1 MTTYSDLVT
10 ALNVI
15 KTVCEGYSAGCEDC
29 PLCNTEGDCQL
40 QQDSPDTWDILEKTI
55 IIL

>member
-1 MTTYSDLVT
+1 MYNLTDLKN
-10 ALNVI
+10 ALESI
-15 KTVCEGYSAGCEDC
+15 KEVCESFEEGCEEC

-40 QQDSPDTWDILEKTI
+40 QQDSPDMWDISEKTI